1 MYGKKYGY
9 GSNDPQPLMRMPS
22 IGEMGGKEPG
32 QPSWVRFPFFPT
44 SPYYSTNP
52 TVGTQTRYYGATLLN
67 SATDYVVNSEAIRTV
82 QFDIPVRLIAINAGG
97 VYYDAGNNIQSLPE
111 GYSLNDLFLF
121 RLEYTTGD
129 KLHTGARIASSC
141 VGDAQNP
148 GEIGGVG
155 FTIDQGASVV
165 LGITPLIEN
174 LRIDITLHCLEVR
187 GQRNF

>member
-1 MYGKKYGY
+1 
-9 GSNDPQPLMRMPS
+9 MRQISAELRP
-22 IGEMGGKEPG
+22 ELCRYR
-32 QPSWVRFPFFPT
+32 WVRFPFFPT

-67 SATDYVVNSEAIRTV
+67 SASDYVVNSEAIRTV

-97 VYYDAGNNIQSLPE
+97 VYYDAANNIQSLPE

-165 LGITPLIEN
+165 LGITPLISN